1 MKKAQLESKVARLA
15 KQTQELSGETLATY
29 QQELLA
35 KKEQLRDAED
45 QCKRLASG
53 EQDCDRA
60 FLDNMIKSCQQ
71 SLSAQSAKRHQVEQE
86 IKRNQRLR
94 QAADEEL

>member
-1 MKKAQLESKVARLA
+1 MKKASLESKVARLA

-29 QQELLA
+29 KQELVA

-60 FLDNMIKSCQQ
+60 FLDNMIKDCQN
-71 SLSAQSAKRHQVEQE
+71 SLGAQSAKRQQLGQE

-94 QAADEEL
+94 QAA